1 MQVCQSR
8 LLAGSVLGERN
19 GDARRSM
26 RLLTKWRL
34 NYPLP
39 GRARRGRHMG
49 FGYSATVNEPTLG
62 GERCCC
68 PPSSA
73 ERFVSLRAE
82 MVPLNP
88 GVRAGA
94 RGMVRPVRRSVDHAT
109 SRAGPALGAF
119 ASAEAPKRC
128 IPPWRPSLGHPGSGM
143 AHVTSGQ
150 RPSTS
155 PNDVA
160 MRYSNRRTQNL
171 SSVAGL
177 AHDAALDRGAA
188 CGRRRDD
195 RQG

>member
-1 MQVCQSR
+1 MPGYVSQVIVQICRSR
-8 LLAGSVLGERN
+8 LLAVSVLGERN
-19 GDARRSM
+19 GDDGESM

-49 FGYSATVNEPTLG
+49 FGYLHRPPMMSTLG

-88 GVRAGA
+88 GLRAGA
-94 RGMVRPVRRSVDHAT
+94 RRMVRPVRRSVDHAT
-109 SRAGPALGAF
+109 SRAGSALGAF
-119 ASAEAPKRC
+119 ALAEAPKRS

-143 AHVTSGQ
+143 GHVTNGRLSSV
-150 RPSTS
+150 STT
-155 PNDVA
+155 DVDV
-160 MRYSNRRTQNL
+160 RYSNRRT
-171 SSVAGL
+171 
-177 AHDAALDRGAA
+177 
-188 CGRRRDD
+188 
-195 RQG
+195 